1 MTTPR
6 LATYSIG
13 GVTKYGA
20 VTDAGIVDLSARFGK
35 DYPTLREVIAA
46 GALMKLAE
54 EGARHQPDHAL
65 DAITWQPPIPAPE
78 KIICIGVNYPDR
90 NAEYKDGQD
99 APKYPSMFMR
109 TPRSFVGHNAPLVR
123 PRASAQLDYEGELV
137 LVIGKAGRH
146 IKESDALDHIAAVTL
161 CNEGTIRDWVR
172 HAKFNVTQGKN
183 FDSTGSLG
191 PWIVPYTDE
200 SQIADIRLTTRVNGE
215 TRQDDRTGRLIFG
228 FRYLINYLST
238 FTTLV
243 PGDVIV
249 TGTPT
254 GAGARFDPPRY
265 LKPGDVIEV
274 EAEGVGRRNLINPEK
289 RVERTMKSTSGG
301 EAIVNGLV
309 AHGVDTVFGLPGAQT
324 YGLFDAFH
332 QAQLKVIGAR
342 HEQACGYM
350 AFGYARSSGRPGV
363 FSVVPGPGVLNAG
376 AALLTAFGCNEPVLC
391 LTGQVPTQ
399 FLGKGRGHL
408 HEMPDQIATLRTF
421 VKWADRIEY
430 PDVAPAMV
438 SRAFQEM
445 MSGRR
450 GPVSLEMPWD
460 VFTQRTEVGA
470 SKVFDTLP
478 APQPD
483 PDRIK
488 AAADLIKGSKRPM
501 IFVGSGAIHAR
512 EEILE
517 LAEMIDAPVVAFRSG
532 RGIVSNAHELGLTMA
547 AAYRLWPTTDLM
559 IGIGTRLELPTM
571 SRWPYRPDGLKSVR
585 IDIDPV
591 EMRRYVPDAAVI
603 ADAKAGTADLAAA
616 VKKAGY
622 SKGSGRRGEIREA
635 TAAAQQ
641 EIQKVQPQMA
651 YLNILREVL
660 PANAIVTDELSQVG
674 FASWYG
680 FPIYEPRTFIT
691 SGYQGTL
698 GSGFPTALGA
708 KVANPDRPV
717 VAITGDGGFMF
728 GVQEL
733 STAVQFKIGVVTL
746 VFNNNAYGN
755 VRRDQRERFD
765 GRVVA
770 SNLVNPDF
778 VKLAESFGVGAARV
792 TSPDHFRPALE
803 KALADGGPY
812 VISVEVP
819 TDSEVSPWAFIHPAK
834 NI

>member
-1 MTTPR
+1 MT
-6 LATYSIG
+6 
-13 GVTKYGA
+13 
-20 VTDAGIVDLSARFGK
+20 
-35 DYPTLREVIAA
+35 
-46 GALMKLAE
+46 
-54 EGARHQPDHAL
+54 
-65 DAITWQPPIPAPE
+65 
-78 KIICIGVNYPDR
+78 
-90 NAEYKDGQD
+90 
-99 APKYPSMFMR
+99 
-109 TPRSFVGHNAPLVR
+109 
-123 PRASAQLDYEGELV
+123 
-137 LVIGKAGRH
+137 
-146 IKESDALDHIAAVTL
+146 
-161 CNEGTIRDWVR
+161 
-172 HAKFNVTQGKN
+172 
-183 FDSTGSLG
+183 
-191 PWIVPYTDE
+191 
-200 SQIADIRLTTRVNGE
+200 
-215 TRQDDRTGRLIFG
+215 
-228 FRYLINYLST
+228 
-238 FTTLV
+238 
-243 PGDVIV
+243 
-249 TGTPT
+249 
-254 GAGARFDPPRY
+254 
-265 LKPGDVIEV
+265 
-274 EAEGVGRRNLINPEK
+274 
-289 RVERTMKSTSGG
+289 STSGG

-309 AHGVDTVFGLPGAQT
+309 AHGVDTVFGLPGAQI

-350 AFGYARSSGRPGV
+350 AFGYARSSGKPGV
-363 FSVVPGPGVLNAG
+363 FSVVPGPDVLNAS

-408 HEMPDQIATLRTF
+408 HEMPDQLATLRTF

-430 PDVAPAMV
+430 PDNAPAMV

-445 MSGRR
+445 LSGRR
-450 GPVSLEMPWD
+450 GPASLEMPWD
-460 VFTQRTEVGA
+460 VFTQRTQVA
-470 SKVFDTLP
+470 PVKPFDPLP

-483 PDRIK
+483 PDRIE
-488 AAADLIKGSKRPM
+488 AAADLIAGSKAPM
-501 IFVGSGAIHAR
+501 IFVGSGAIGAG

-547 AAYRLWPTTDLM
+547 AAYKLWPRTDLM
-559 IGIGTRLELPTM
+559 IGIGTRMELPTM
-571 SRWPYRPDGLKSVR
+571 SRWPYQPPGLKCVR

-591 EMRRYVPDAAVI
+591 ELRRWPADAGVI
-603 ADAKAGTADLAAA
+603 ADAKAGTADLVAA
-616 VKKAGY
+616 VRKAGY
-622 SKGSGRRGEIREA
+622 SKTSGRRTAIREA
-635 TAAAQQ
+635 TAATEL
-641 EIQKVQPQMA
+641 EIRRIQPQMA
-651 YLNILREVL
+651 YLKILREVL

-680 FPIYEPRTFIT
+680 FPIYEPRTFVT

-708 KVANPDRPV
+708 KVANPNKPV

-733 STAVQFKIGVVTL
+733 ATAVQFKIGVVTL

-770 SNLVNPDF
+770 SDLVNPDF

-792 TSPDHFRPALE
+792 TSPDHFRPVLE

-819 TDSEVSPWAFIHPAK
+819 TDSEVSPWAFIHPAR
-834 NI
+834 NN

>member
-1 MTTPR
+1 MT
-6 LATYSIG
+6 
-13 GVTKYGA
+13 
-20 VTDAGIVDLSARFGK
+20 
-35 DYPTLREVIAA
+35 
-46 GALMKLAE
+46 
-54 EGARHQPDHAL
+54 
-65 DAITWQPPIPAPE
+65 
-78 KIICIGVNYPDR
+78 
-90 NAEYKDGQD
+90 
-99 APKYPSMFMR
+99 
-109 TPRSFVGHNAPLVR
+109 
-123 PRASAQLDYEGELV
+123 
-137 LVIGKAGRH
+137 
-146 IKESDALDHIAAVTL
+146 
-161 CNEGTIRDWVR
+161 
-172 HAKFNVTQGKN
+172 
-183 FDSTGSLG
+183 
-191 PWIVPYTDE
+191 
-200 SQIADIRLTTRVNGE
+200 
-215 TRQDDRTGRLIFG
+215 
-228 FRYLINYLST
+228 
-238 FTTLV
+238 
-243 PGDVIV
+243 
-249 TGTPT
+249 
-254 GAGARFDPPRY
+254 
-265 LKPGDVIEV
+265 
-274 EAEGVGRRNLINPEK
+274 
-289 RVERTMKSTSGG
+289 STSGG

-309 AHGVDTVFGLPGAQT
+309 AHGIDTVFGLPGAQV

-350 AFGYARSSGRPGV
+350 AFGYARASGRPGV

-391 LTGQVPTQ
+391 LTGQVPTP

-408 HEMPDQIATLRTF
+408 HEMPDQLATLRTF

-445 MSGRR
+445 LSGRR

-460 VFTQRTEVGA
+460 VFTQRAQVA
-470 SKVFDTLP
+470 PSKPFDLLP

-488 AAADLIKGSKRPM
+488 AAAALIAGSRTPM

-517 LAEMIDAPVVAFRSG
+517 LAELIDAPVVAFRSG
-532 RGIVSNAHELGLTMA
+532 RGIVSNAHELGLTIA
-547 AAYRLWPTTDLM
+547 AAYKLWPTTDLM
-559 IGIGTRLELPTM
+559 IGIGTRMELPA
-571 SRWPYRPDGLKSVR
+571 SSFRWPFQPPGLKSIR

-591 EMRRYVPDAAVI
+591 EMRRLTPDAAVI
-603 ADAKAGTADLAAA
+603 ADAKAGTGELLAA
-616 VKKAGY
+616 VRKAGY
-622 SKGSGRRGEIREA
+622 GKTSGRRAAIREA
-635 TAAAQQ
+635 TALAQQ
-641 EIQKVQPQMA
+641 EIQQIQPQMA

-660 PANAIVTDELSQVG
+660 PDDAIVTDELSQVG

-680 FPIYEPRTFIT
+680 FPVYEPRTFIT

-708 KVANPDRPV
+708 KVANPNRPV

-733 STAVQFKIGVVTL
+733 STAVQFRISVITL

-765 GRVVA
+765 SRVVA

-778 VKLAESFGVGAARV
+778 VKLAESFGVAAARV

-803 KALADGGPY
+803 KALAHGGPY
-812 VISVEVP
+812 LISVEVP
-819 TDSEVSPWAFIHPAK
+819 TDSEVSPWTFIHPPK
-834 NI
+834 P

>member
-1 MTTPR
+1 MT
-6 LATYSIG
+6 
-13 GVTKYGA
+13 
-20 VTDAGIVDLSARFGK
+20 
-35 DYPTLREVIAA
+35 
-46 GALMKLAE
+46 
-54 EGARHQPDHAL
+54 
-65 DAITWQPPIPAPE
+65 
-78 KIICIGVNYPDR
+78 
-90 NAEYKDGQD
+90 
-99 APKYPSMFMR
+99 
-109 TPRSFVGHNAPLVR
+109 
-123 PRASAQLDYEGELV
+123 
-137 LVIGKAGRH
+137 
-146 IKESDALDHIAAVTL
+146 
-161 CNEGTIRDWVR
+161 
-172 HAKFNVTQGKN
+172 
-183 FDSTGSLG
+183 
-191 PWIVPYTDE
+191 
-200 SQIADIRLTTRVNGE
+200 
-215 TRQDDRTGRLIFG
+215 
-228 FRYLINYLST
+228 
-238 FTTLV
+238 
-243 PGDVIV
+243 
-249 TGTPT
+249 
-254 GAGARFDPPRY
+254 
-265 LKPGDVIEV
+265 
-274 EAEGVGRRNLINPEK
+274 
-289 RVERTMKSTSGG
+289 STSGG

-309 AHGVDTVFGLPGAQT
+309 AHGVDTVFGLPGAQV

-350 AFGYARSSGRPGV
+350 AFGYARASGRPGV

-391 LTGQVPTQ
+391 LTGQVPTN

-408 HEMPDQIATLRTF
+408 HEMPDQLATLKTF

-445 MSGRR
+445 LSGRR
-450 GPVSLEMPWD
+450 GPASLEMPWD
-460 VFTQRTEVGA
+460 VFTQRAQVA
-470 SKVFDTLP
+470 PSKPFDLLP

-488 AAADLIKGSKRPM
+488 AAAALIAASKTPM
-501 IFVGSGAIHAR
+501 IFVGSGAIDAS

-547 AAYRLWPTTDLM
+547 AAYKLWPKTDLM
-559 IGIGTRLELPTM
+559 IGIGTRMELPA
-571 SRWPYRPDGLKSVR
+571 SGFRWPFQPQGLKSIR

-591 EMRRYVPDAAVI
+591 EMRRVVSDAAVV
-603 ADAKAGTADLAAA
+603 ADAKAGTSELLAA
-616 VKKAGY
+616 VRKAGTG
-622 SKGSGRRGEIREA
+622 KTSGRRAAIREA
-635 TAAAQQ
+635 AAAAER
-641 EIQKVQPQMA
+641 EIQGIQPQMA
-651 YLNILREVL
+651 YLKILREVL
-660 PANAIVTDELSQVG
+660 PDNAIVTDELSQVG

-680 FPIYEPRTFIT
+680 FPVYQPRTFIT

-708 KVANPDRPV
+708 KVAHPDRQV

-770 SNLVNPDF
+770 SDLVNPDF
-778 VKLAESFGVGAARV
+778 VKLAESFGAGAARV

-812 VISVEVP
+812 VIAVEVP
-819 TDSEVSPWAFIHPAK
+819 TDSEVSPWAFIHPPK
-834 NI
+834 PPGV

>member
-1 MTTPR
+1 MT
-6 LATYSIG
+6 
-13 GVTKYGA
+13 
-20 VTDAGIVDLSARFGK
+20 
-35 DYPTLREVIAA
+35 
-46 GALMKLAE
+46 
-54 EGARHQPDHAL
+54 
-65 DAITWQPPIPAPE
+65 
-78 KIICIGVNYPDR
+78 
-90 NAEYKDGQD
+90 
-99 APKYPSMFMR
+99 
-109 TPRSFVGHNAPLVR
+109 
-123 PRASAQLDYEGELV
+123 
-137 LVIGKAGRH
+137 
-146 IKESDALDHIAAVTL
+146 
-161 CNEGTIRDWVR
+161 
-172 HAKFNVTQGKN
+172 
-183 FDSTGSLG
+183 
-191 PWIVPYTDE
+191 
-200 SQIADIRLTTRVNGE
+200 
-215 TRQDDRTGRLIFG
+215 
-228 FRYLINYLST
+228 
-238 FTTLV
+238 
-243 PGDVIV
+243 
-249 TGTPT
+249 
-254 GAGARFDPPRY
+254 
-265 LKPGDVIEV
+265 
-274 EAEGVGRRNLINPEK
+274 
-289 RVERTMKSTSGG
+289 STSGG

-309 AHGVDTVFGLPGAQT
+309 AHGVDTVFGLPGAQI

-350 AFGYARSSGRPGV
+350 AFGYARSSGKPGV
-363 FSVVPGPGVLNAG
+363 FSVVPGPGVLNAS

-408 HEMPDQIATLRTF
+408 HEMPDQLATLRTF

-430 PDVAPAMV
+430 PDNAPAMV

-445 MSGRR
+445 LSGRR
-450 GPVSLEMPWD
+450 GPASLEMPWD
-460 VFTQRTEVGA
+460 VFTQRTQVA
-470 SKVFDTLP
+470 PVKPFDPLP

-483 PDRIK
+483 PDRIE
-488 AAADLIKGSKRPM
+488 AAADRIAGSKAPM
-501 IFVGSGAIHAR
+501 IFVGSGAIGAG

-547 AAYRLWPTTDLM
+547 AAYKLWPRTDLM
-559 IGIGTRLELPTM
+559 IGIGTRMELPTM
-571 SRWPYRPDGLKSVR
+571 SRWPYQPPGLKCVR

-591 EMRRYVPDAAVI
+591 ELRRWPADAGVI
-603 ADAKAGTADLAAA
+603 ADAKAGTADLVAA
-616 VKKAGY
+616 VRKAGY
-622 SKGSGRRGEIREA
+622 SKTSGRRTAIREA
-635 TAAAQQ
+635 TAATEL
-641 EIQKVQPQMA
+641 EIRRIQPQMA
-651 YLNILREVL
+651 YLKILREVL

-680 FPIYEPRTFIT
+680 FPIYEPRTFVT

-708 KVANPDRPV
+708 KVANPNKPV

-733 STAVQFKIGVVTL
+733 ATAVQFKIGVVTL

-770 SNLVNPDF
+770 SDLVNPDF

-792 TSPDHFRPALE
+792 TSPDHFRPVLE

-819 TDSEVSPWAFIHPAK
+819 TDSEVSPWAFIHPAR
-834 NI
+834 NN